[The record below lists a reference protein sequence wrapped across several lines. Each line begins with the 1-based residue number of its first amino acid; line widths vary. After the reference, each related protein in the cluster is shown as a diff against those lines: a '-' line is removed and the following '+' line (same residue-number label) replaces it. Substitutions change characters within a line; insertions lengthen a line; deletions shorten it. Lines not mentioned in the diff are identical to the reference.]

1 MENNKDVGNNEDLE
15 LEAQNFLRAKALD
28 KAVIVVNRYG
38 ITDTRFGK
46 KKFLAD
52 GDNVLLLTKTLER
65 QLINLGFKT
74 GKELVGKTIYLKAV
88 DVMVQGVMRK
98 MWVIEKVE

>member
-1 MENNKDVGNNEDLE
+1 MENKDVGNSEDMKLE
-15 LEAQNFLRAKALD
+15 TQNFLSAKALD
-28 KAVIVVNRYG
+28 KAVITVNKYG
-38 ITDTRFGK
+38 VLNTRFGI

-88 DVMVQGVMRK
+88 DVMVQGLMKK
-98 MWVIEKVE
+98 MWIIEKVE